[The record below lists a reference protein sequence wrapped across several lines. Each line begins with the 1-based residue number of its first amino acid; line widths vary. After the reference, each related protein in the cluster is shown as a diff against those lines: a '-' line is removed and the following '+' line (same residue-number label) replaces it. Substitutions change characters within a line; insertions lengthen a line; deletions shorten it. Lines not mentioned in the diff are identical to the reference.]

1 MQGDASRYLR
11 HRQPVEAEKLYR
23 QAIEV
28 QEKLGVE
35 RLFESAITLAGLA
48 KSLQMQHRYDEAEA
62 LFKKCLMKY
71 CPACKNLDY
80 KLKDLADCYAAQ
92 GRIVESRPFYK
103 RAREVELQY
112 KNLKA
117 AMKMSDAADLLRVR
131 RQFRKSESLYLKAL
145 AVTQKYSQPNSEQ
158 PEIMRGYAFLL
169 SETGR
174 KAEALELKGKAKHL
188 MDEYYKVANVPTG
201 LVMQ

>member
-1 MQGDASRYLR
+1 MM
-11 HRQPVEAEKLYR
+11 
-23 QAIEV
+23 
-28 QEKLGVE
+28 
-35 RLFESAITLAGLA
+35 RL
-48 KSLQMQHRYDEAEA
+48 
-62 LFKKCLMKY
+62 
-71 CPACKNLDY
+71 
-80 KLKDLADCYAAQ
+80 
-92 GRIVESRPFYK
+92 

-131 RQFRKSESLYLKAL
+131 RRFDESESLYLKAL
-145 AVTQKYSQPNSEQ
+145 AVTQKYSQPTSEQ
-158 PEIMRGYAFLL
+158 PEIMSGYAFLL

>member
-1 MQGDASRYLR
+1 M
-11 HRQPVEAEKLYR
+11 
-23 QAIEV
+23 
-28 QEKLGVE
+28 
-35 RLFESAITLAGLA
+35 
-48 KSLQMQHRYDEAEA
+48 
-62 LFKKCLMKY
+62 
-71 CPACKNLDY
+71 
-80 KLKDLADCYAAQ
+80 
-92 GRIVESRPFYK
+92 
-103 RAREVELQY
+103 ELQY

-188 MDEYYKVANVPTG
+188 MDEYYKVAKCPYWPC
-201 LVMQ
+201 LQ